1 MSERPEYI
9 RQSTLLH
16 QPVANRGATRTFGTV
31 ESVWMHPPAHRV
43 LGFICAADSVGEKKW
58 AFNLAQVENFEEMEI
73 VVKSPP
79 AETNAGQVR
88 FLETLLGRELWSD
101 AGNRL
106 GVLSDYIFQ
115 RDNGCI
121 HEYLFR
127 PDGLRG
133 WTGGLMRL
141 PSECIVRFGRTRVWI
156 AAHEVSTLLPDEAGL
171 EYKIAQAMQDVRSLP
186 VQAMAQQAKE
196 QLQILQQKAAQQ
208 VQTIAAQATDRAKSL
223 TDPLT
228 VEGSEP
234 AQRLVQEG
242 RSLWRNVRS
251 RLQDLSADLTAERD
265 SPQKQTQQD
274 KRSQT
279 RQPRSA
285 ASASENDGHQ
295 VPPEDLDDDTPW
307 I

>member
-43 LGFICAADSVGEKKW
+43 LGFICAADAIGEKKW
-58 AFNLAQVENFEEMEI
+58 AFNLAQVDDFEETEVI
-73 VVKSPP
+73 VKSPP

-115 RDNGCI
+115 RDNGSI

-133 WTGGLMRL
+133 WTGSLMRL
-141 PSECIVRFGRTRVWI
+141 PSERIVRFGRTRVWI
-156 AAHEVSTLLPDEAGL
+156 AAQDVSTLLPDEAGL
-171 EYKIAQAMQDVRSLP
+171 EYKVSQAVQDVRSLP
-186 VQAMAQQAKE
+186 VQAMAQQAKD
-196 QLQILQQKAAQQ
+196 QWQTLQQKAAQQ

-223 TDPLT
+223 ADPLIT
-228 VEGSEP
+228 EGAEP
-234 AQRLVQEG
+234 TQRLVQEG

-251 RLQDLSADLTAERD
+251 RLQDLSADLTAEPD
-265 SPQKQTQQD
+265 SPPKQQQQD
-274 KRSQT
+274 KRSQP
-279 RQPRSA
+279 RQPPSA
-285 ASASENDGHQ
+285 ASDPEIDWHQ
-295 VPPEDLDDDTPW
+295 IPPEDLDDDTPW